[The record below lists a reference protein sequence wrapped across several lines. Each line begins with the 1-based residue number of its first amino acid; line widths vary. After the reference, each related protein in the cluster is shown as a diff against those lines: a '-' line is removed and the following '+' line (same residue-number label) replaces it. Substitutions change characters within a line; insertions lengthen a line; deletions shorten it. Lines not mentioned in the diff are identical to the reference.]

1 MTSRGKGQVPA
12 RANQWRA
19 EVTALAWLLGGDT
32 VTRLAGQVAIV
43 LTARLL
49 GPSEYGTLAAG
60 VATFSLM
67 MVVADLGVG
76 DSAVQRLTRRPGGE
90 ETFWRDVAPVRL
102 AASLPLLPGG
112 LALAVWSSNASI
124 QAAGLLLASAPFA
137 TLLMSRVFAAR
148 ISETFGS
155 AAAWTTLLGLGQSFG
170 ALGAAIVFAHTG
182 VSAAAGIAL
191 ALTVSGLVASRMTHL
206 RLPNAAATRSWLR
219 RGLPFG
225 LTAAAVAIYSRAD
238 RIVVAIVEG
247 SAAAGGYVAAYNIIM
262 VSAIAGAAL
271 HAVVLPRLLDEH
283 RQGSAPKWRTRA
295 AVIACITTPLAIL
308 LFAFSSRIVVTLYGP
323 SYSSS
328 ASILRV
334 LSPLAVL
341 YVVNPFL
348 ASSLVAAGRQG
359 ALAGIALLNALV
371 AAVSYPLLTLRFS
384 AVGTAAASVGAE
396 LLSIVLVV
404 AVLRRQAAVA
414 TDKVLGGV

>member
-1 MTSRGKGQVPA
+1 M
-12 RANQWRA
+12 
-19 EVTALAWLLGGDT
+19 TALAWLLGGDT
-32 VTRLAGQVAIV
+32 VTRLAGQVAII

-112 LALAVWSSNASI
+112 LALAVWSSNPSI
-124 QAAGLLLASAPFA
+124 QAAGLLLASTPFA
-137 TLLMSRVFAAR
+137 TLLTSRVFAAR
-148 ISETFGS
+148 ISETFRA
-155 AAAWTTLLGLGQSFG
+155 AAAWTALLGVGQSFG
-170 ALGAAIVFAHTG
+170 ALGAAIVFARTG
-182 VSAAAGIAL
+182 VAAAAGIAL
-191 ALTVSGLVASRMTHL
+191 ALAVGGLVASRMTHW

-225 LTAAAVAIYSRAD
+225 LAAGAVAIYSRAD
-238 RIVVAIVEG
+238 RIVVAAIEG
-247 SAAAGGYVAAYNIIM
+247 SAAAGGYVAAYNVVM
-262 VSAIAGAAL
+262 VAAIAGAAL
-271 HAVVLPRLLDEH
+271 HATALPRLIDEN
-283 RQGSAPKWRTRA
+283 RQGTAPKWRTRA
-295 AVIACITTPLAIL
+295 AVIACITTPLAML
-308 LFAFSSRIVVTLYGP
+308 LFVFSSRIVVTLYGP

-341 YVVNPFL
+341 YILNPFL
-348 ASSLVAAGRQG
+348 ASSLVAAGRQR
-359 ALAGIALLNALV
+359 ALATIAVLNALV
-371 AAVSYPLLTLRFS
+371 AAATYPLLTLRFG
-384 AVGTAAASVGAE
+384 AVGTAAGSVAAE
-396 LLSIVLVV
+396 LLSTTLVIT
-404 AVLRRQAAVA
+404 ALRRRAAVA
-414 TDKVLGGV
+414 TDEVLGGV